1 MKRKIFEAK
10 GGLLKSL
17 AIDTKLLTADLLAQV
32 MAGPQITAHADI
44 DSRILSL
51 LIAATDENRGLRVHS
66 CASRALRAAGW
77 LFDPYMGP
85 GATHIAQSDGRSY
98 IMHLTTSFVAKEE
111 VTR

>member
-10 GGLLKSL
+10 GGLLKSM
-17 AIDTKLLTADLLAQV
+17 AIDTKFLTADLLAQV
-32 MAGPQITAHADI
+32 MAGPPITVHADI

-51 LIAATDENRGLRVHS
+51 LIAATDENRGLRVRS
-66 CASRALRAAGW
+66 CAGRALKAAGW

-85 GATHIAQSDGRSY
+85 SATHIVQSAGHSY
-98 IMHLTTSFVAKEE
+98 IMYLTTSFVAKEE